1 MADDLN
7 LENLEESELNEL
19 LKNGNP
25 QELRKNLLDM
35 LNDSELTEEMK
46 ENLRNMLSGN
56 TPKVLGGSGPWLG
69 VLFALLI
76 FSVILFFGYK
86 LYKSIKDKE
95 VKREE
100 KKKAKQMKKKK

>member
-1 MADDLN
+1 MAEELNVQN
-7 LENLEESELNEL
+7 LEDAELNEL

-25 QELRKNLLDM
+25 QELRNNLLDM
-35 LNDSELTEEMK
+35 LNDSGLTEEMK

-69 VLFALLI
+69 VLFAALI